1 MHMDRTSIESFI
13 LTAELGSFSKAAEK
27 LHITQP
33 AISKRIANL
42 EKQLGSELLLR
53 SNKEV
58 QLTSA
63 GVVFLQHARKL
74 IAAMNDCQIA
84 IQNTQE
90 HIAGNLKIGISHHI
104 GLHRLPPYLKLFTDT
119 FSQVHLQIQFIT
131 SEEASELIQND
142 QLEIALITLPATT
155 PAKMH
160 MQSIWT
166 DPLQIVVS
174 GKHPLAKQQQQKHLS
189 LQELSLHPAILPSF
203 NSYTGQLIQQLF
215 TQHGVDI
222 NHYIETNNL
231 ETIRMMTSIGLGWTV
246 LPRSMLNKQL
256 QSLILE
262 HSIRLP
268 SRNLGFLRHQSRILS
283 RAASA
288 FLQTLSKQ

>member
-13 LTAELGSFSKAAEK
+13 LTAELDSFSKAAEK

-119 FSQVHLQIQFIT
+119 FPKVHLQIQFIT
-131 SEEASELIQND
+131 SEEASQLIHND
-142 QLEIALITLPATT
+142 QLEIALITLPETP

-160 MQSIWT
+160 MQSLWQ
-166 DPLQIVVS
+166 DPLQIVVAGS
-174 GKHPLAKQQQQKHLS
+174 HALAKKQQNNPLS
-189 LQELSLHPAILPSF
+189 LEEVSRHPAILPSF
-203 NSYTGQLIQQLF
+203 DSYTGQLIEQLF
-215 TQHGVDI
+215 NEHELKV

-231 ETIRMMTSIGLGWTV
+231 ETISMMTSIGLGWTV
-246 LPRSMLNKQL
+246 
-256 QSLILE
+256 
-262 HSIRLP
+262 
-268 SRNLGFLRHQSRILS
+268 
-283 RAASA
+283 
-288 FLQTLSKQ
+288 

>member
-1 MHMDRTSIESFI
+1 MDRTSIESFI
-13 LTAELGSFSKAAEK
+13 LTAELSSFSKAAEK
-27 LHITQP
+27 MHITQP

-42 EKQLGSELLLR
+42 EKQLGSELLSR

-58 QLTSA
+58 QLTAA
-63 GVVFLQHARKL
+63 GIVFLQHARQL

-90 HIAGNLKIGISHHI
+90 HIAGNLKVGISHHI
-104 GLHRLPPYLKLFTDT
+104 GLHRLPPYLKVFTDT
-119 FSQVHLQIQFIT
+119 FPQVHLQIQFIT

-142 QLEIALITLPATT
+142 QLEIALITLPAST
-155 PAKMH
+155 PTKMH
-160 MQSIWT
+160 MQNLWP

-174 GKHPLAKQQQQKHLS
+174 GKHALAKQQHQNRLT
-189 LQELSLHPAILPSF
+189 LEELSQHPAILPSF
-203 NSYTGQLIQQLF
+203 DSYTGQLIEQLF
-215 TQHGVDI
+215 TEHDVSI

-256 QSLILE
+256 QSLILQPD
-262 HSIRLP
+262 IRLP
-268 SRNLGFLRHQSRILS
+268 SRSLGFIHHQSRILS
-283 RAASA
+283 RAANA